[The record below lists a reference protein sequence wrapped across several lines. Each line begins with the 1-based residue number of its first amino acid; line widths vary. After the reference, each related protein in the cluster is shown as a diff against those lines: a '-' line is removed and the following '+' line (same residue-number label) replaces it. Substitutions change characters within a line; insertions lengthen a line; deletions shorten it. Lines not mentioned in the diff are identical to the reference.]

1 MHFTYFLN
9 TAAKYAGLQ
18 KPHRS
23 ATSATLSRG
32 SSWLFATYGGWRN
45 YNVAVLDPCTGYPL
59 NFETMKAAGRH
70 RTLASGETLQTGMR
84 FLVQEGLHSVG
95 SIDASGKMS
104 EAS

>member
-9 TAAKYAGLQ
+9 TEAKYAGLQ
-18 KPHRS
+18 KPHPS

-45 YNVAVLDPCTGYPL
+45 YNVAVLNPCTGYPL

-70 RTLASGETLQTGMR
+70 RTLAPGETLQTGVR
-84 FLVQEGLHSVG
+84 FLVQEELHSVG

-104 EAS
+104 EAN